1 MIGNMERNQI
11 MEKLGKKYYRY
22 IKAKNKWMTVT
33 ISRSFKDISLSFAKH
48 PVTNDLVILKN
59 EDAIKKSVINLV
71 RTRLN
76 ERFFNDLLGTSV
88 DNTLFE
94 VGDSDTFS
102 FLEEEITTLLNNFEP
117 RINLKSVLLEFIEDL
132 NNLNIKISY
141 DIVGLP
147 FPIQNIEFI
156 LQPTRV

>member
-1 MIGNMERNQI
+1 M
-11 MEKLGKKYYRY
+11 
-22 IKAKNKWMTVT
+22 AVT
-33 ISRSFKDISLSFAKH
+33 ISRSFKDISLSFTKH
-48 PVTNDLVILKN
+48 PVTNDLIILKN

-76 ERFFNDLLGTSV
+76 ERFFNNLIGTSV
-88 DNTLFE
+88 DDTLFE
-94 VGDSDTFS
+94 IGNSDIFS

-117 RINLKSVLLEFIEDL
+117 RILLRNVEIEIPDDT
-132 NNLNIKISY
+132 NDLNIKITY

-147 FPIQNIEFI
+147 FPTQNIEFI

>member
-1 MIGNMERNQI
+1 M
-11 MEKLGKKYYRY
+11 
-22 IKAKNKWMTVT
+22 AVT
-33 ISRSFKDISLSFAKH
+33 ISRSFKDISLSFAKN
-48 PVTNDLVILKN
+48 PVTNDLIILKN

-88 DNTLFE
+88 ENSLFE
-94 VGDSDTFS
+94 LSDSGLFS

-117 RINLKSVLLEFIEDL
+117 RINLKSVLLEFIEDS
-132 NNLNIKISY
+132 NTLNIRISY